1 MAVAVDSAKYL
12 LDEILP
18 VLKRVEEAF
27 ALVGIYYAGSV
38 TVRVLWKV
46 TKGVRVHF
54 WSKLWKKD
62 LVGKYGRWA
71 VVTGSTDGI
80 GKGYAKELAKNGMNI
95 VLVSRSLGKLEKV
108 AEEIAA
114 EFGVETDVVQAD
126 FSLGRHV
133 YDNIARH
140 LKDKEIGILVNNVGT
155 LITPRLF
162 DKLTDDDIWTYVN
175 VNVASVPAMTSLVLP
190 GMLERKKGAIIN
202 ISSEVAYLSLPYLQM
217 YAATKSFVSS
227 FTRAIDAE
235 YYSSGITVQCIEPA
249 GVSTNMNAFDE
260 RIHRPG
266 FFTPTPDHFAT
277 SAVATLGYSNCTTGH
292 WTHGLQLSFLQLF
305 PEWFI
310 VMSFRYMV
318 EFSQKKLK

>member
-18 VLKRVEEAF
+18 FLRRVEEGF
-27 ALVGIYYAGSV
+27 ALIGICYAGSV
-38 TVRVLWKV
+38 TVRFLWKV
-46 TKGVRVHF
+46 AKGVRVHF
-54 WSKLWKKD
+54 WSKLWRKD
-62 LVGKYGRWA
+62 LVGNYGKWA

-80 GKGYAKELAKNGMNI
+80 GKGYARELAKNGMNI
-95 VLVSRSLGKLEKV
+95 ILVSRSSGKLEKV
-108 AEEIAA
+108 AEEIVT
-114 EFGVETDVVQAD
+114 EFGVETDIVQAD

-140 LKDKEIGILVNNVGT
+140 LKDKEIGILVNNVGMMVV
-155 LITPRLF
+155 PKMF
-162 DKLTDDDIWTYVN
+162 DRLTDEDIWAYVN
-175 VNVASVPAMTSLVLP
+175 VNVATVPAMTKLVLP
-190 GMLERKKGAIIN
+190 GMVERKKGAIIN
-202 ISSEVAYLSLPYLQM
+202 ISSEVAHFSLPYLQL

-227 FTRAIDAE
+227 FTKAIGAE
-235 YYSSGITVQCIEPA
+235 YSSAGITVQCLEPA
-249 GVSTNMNAFDE
+249 GVSTNLNAFDE

-266 FFTPTPDHFAT
+266 FFTATPDRFAA
-277 SAVATLGYSNCTTGH
+277 SAVATLGYSKCTTGY

-310 VMSFRYMV
+310 VMGFRYMV